1 MPTPDISISAHF
13 DAASADGLFILG
25 DSLLGDTD
33 VLGGDLPTEIGD
45 FLDARRPITIN
56 RGRNG
61 PLDPFTPGTCSIPID
76 DQDRT
81 FDSLNASSP
90 YAGSLVPGKRITI
103 TAEGVT
109 IYDGRARRWAHSYR
123 QNAASATSLLCD
135 DALGSLGRRAF
146 AADWTA
152 TAQLAGTRIGAVL
165 DLPEVAFGAN
175 RDLDT
180 GVNTLQAD
188 AVTAQSNVL
197 TYLQLV
203 ARSDLG
209 RLFARRTGQL
219 AFVDRA
225 SIATAPILTFTDDG
239 TGVDM
244 ERIER
249 DDDLDTLITRVTVDR
264 AAGTA
269 QTVTNSTAEATYDLV
284 NTLRMSGLLLGS
296 DLDSTSMANYLLG
309 IYGQPEPRITEI
321 EVNVTLI
328 ADGTL
333 RGQVLAL
340 ELGDVVSATFTPLGI
355 GDPVERLCIVERVR
369 HTITSTTHLMTVGLS
384 SADNRMPFIL
394 GDAVY
399 GVLGGPGVL
408 AY

>member
-1 MPTPDISISAHF
+1 MPAPDISITAHF
-13 DAASADGLFILG
+13 DANGADGLFILG
-25 DSLLGDTD
+25 DSLLGGAD

-61 PLDPFTPGTCSIPID
+61 PLDQFTPGTCSIPLD

-90 YAGSLVPGKRITI
+90 YAGSLVPGKRITV
-103 TAEGVT
+103 TAQGVT
-109 IYDGRARRWAHSYR
+109 IYDGRARRWGHSYR

-135 DALGSLGRRAF
+135 DALGSLARRSF
-146 AADWTA
+146 AADWTS
-152 TAQLAGTRIGAVL
+152 TTQLPGARINAVL
-165 DLPEVAFGAN
+165 NLPEVAFGVA
-175 RDLDT
+175 RDIDT

-188 AVTAQSNVL
+188 TVTAQTDVL

-209 RLFARRTGQL
+209 RLFADRTGQL
-219 AFVDRA
+219 VFVDRA
-225 SIATAPILTFTDDG
+225 SIATTPILEFTDDG

-249 DDDLDTLITRVTVDR
+249 TDDLDTLITRVTVDR
-264 AAGTA
+264 AGGTA
-269 QTVTNSTAEATYDLV
+269 QTVTNTTTEQTYELV
-284 NTLRMSGLLLGS
+284 NTLRMSGLLLGTDPES
-296 DLDSTSMANYLLG
+296 LLMASYLLG

-328 ADGTL
+328 ADAGH
-333 RGQVLAL
+333 RGQMLAL
-340 ELGDVVSATFTPLGI
+340 DLGHVVRATFTPLGV
-355 GDPVERLCIVERVR
+355 GDPITRLCIVERVR
-369 HTITSTTHLMTVGLS
+369 HTITATTHLMTLGLS
-384 SADNRMPFIL
+384 SAENRMPFIL
-394 GDAVY
+394 GDPVY